1 MKEENPYDPLS
12 VQIAPVHARRRGANF
27 FVKLCVVGAL
37 LFVLIGLMLPAV
49 RTARPAARR
58 MQCANNLK
66 QISLALFNYHE
77 KFRSFPPAFTVDDD
91 GNRLH
96 SWRTL
101 ILPFMEQSALYDTID
116 LSVPWSDPVNHE
128 ATKSTVPAFHCPESN
143 IESVFTRYLAVV
155 GENCPWH
162 PTFRKSLSD
171 FIGAEHRLAIV
182 IEAPDRDAVHW
193 MSPDDYSESQ
203 FLAMSKSLEPAHP
216 YGYHVAHADGSV
228 SFLSNMA
235 DDEARRSLVHVEAQI
250 HVEAQ

>member
-1 MKEENPYDPLS
+1 MKEENPYNPLS
-12 VQIAPVHARRRGANF
+12 ASIAPEIPTRRGADF
-27 FVKLCVVGAL
+27 FIKLCVVAVL
-37 LFVLIGLMLPAV
+37 LFVLVGLMLPAV

-66 QISLALFNYHE
+66 QISLAILNYHE
-77 KFRSFPPAFTVDDD
+77 KYGSFPPAFTVDDE

-116 LSVPWSDPVNHE
+116 LSVPWSDPANHG
-128 ATKSTVPAFHCPESN
+128 ATKASVPAYHCPESN
-143 IESVFTRYLAVV
+143 TDSVVTRYLAVV

-162 PTFRKSLSD
+162 PTLRKRLSD
-171 FIGAEHRLAIV
+171 FIDAEHRLAIV

-193 MSPDDYSESQ
+193 MSPNDYNELQ
-203 FLAMSKSLEPAHP
+203 FLAMGKSLEPAHP
-216 YGYHVAHADGSV
+216 YGYHIAHIDGSV

-235 DDEARRSLVHVEAQI
+235 DDEARRSMI